1 MAHSNPHTGPPAYGI
16 RLFVAT
22 VRAMQRTA
30 TRVFIA
36 SSLAF
41 GLFGTAFFAYGFITD
56 FDGDSGSDAL
66 FALWGISGCMVL
78 VSFALS
84 VAGKYLMDDS

>member
-1 MAHSNPHTGPPAYGI
+1 
-16 RLFVAT
+16 
-22 VRAMQRTA
+22 MQRTA

-41 GLFGTAFFAYGFITD
+41 GLFGIAFFSYGFLTD
-56 FDGDSGSDAL
+56 FDGGTGADAL
-66 FALWGISGCMVL
+66 FALWGISGCVVL

-84 VAGKYLMDDS
+84 VAGRYLMDDPRD

>member
-1 MAHSNPHTGPPAYGI
+1 
-16 RLFVAT
+16 
-22 VRAMQRTA
+22 MQRIA

-41 GLFGTAFFAYGFITD
+41 GVLGVVFFVYGFITES
-56 FDGDSGSDAL
+56 DGGIGFGL
-66 FALWGISGCMVL
+66 TFALWGISGCVVL
-78 VSFALS
+78 GSFALS

>member
-1 MAHSNPHTGPPAYGI
+1 MGRSPL
-16 RLFVAT
+16 RSE
-22 VRAMQRTA
+22 AMQRTA

-41 GLFGTAFFAYGFITD
+41 GLFGIAFFTHGFITE
-56 FDGDSGSDAL
+56 FDEGAGADAL
-66 FALWGISGCMVL
+66 FALWGISGCVVL

-84 VAGKYLMDDS
+84 VAGKFLMDDS